1 VRSAVLI
8 ASLLTLA
15 PAAASAAVPDEPRP
29 NLLVIMTD
37 DQRADG
43 TMVMMPETRRRI
55 GRQGTTFLRAHATT
69 PKCCPSRASFFTG
82 LYPHNH
88 RVIGNTHWD
97 ALDHRRTVQR
107 RVRRDGYR
115 TGIFGKFLN
124 GWPVEQNPP
133 FFDEWATTNGGYD
146 SAYWNVDGRVG
157 RRHVYSTDLIAD
169 RAVRFVRRTERRD
182 AQPWLAWVTP
192 YAPHLP
198 STPPRRDRNAPLPPF
213 ASTAAMTESDWSD
226 KPEFLDR
233 ARGYPDLIER
243 MREDGRRSLIAV
255 DGLVARLMDEL
266 RAGGEYENTLVVFT
280 SDNGFLLGEHG
291 GLAGKDLPYPPST
304 QIPLMVRWPGHV
316 ARDRDS
322 VRPVTNVDVATTLLE
337 AAGIDPETDGRSL
350 FETERRRELFMEH
363 HGGSIG
369 EPDALPLPPW
379 RSILTRRYRYTEYY
393 DRGDVI
399 AREYYDHG
407 IDPWEL
413 ENRAAELTPARVDD
427 LSGRL
432 SAYAGCRGRACP

>member
-1 VRSAVLI
+1 MTRVALI
-8 ASLLTLA
+8 AALLVLV
-15 PAAASAAVPDEPRP
+15 PAAAAGAAPAESRP

-43 TMVMMPETRRRI
+43 TLTMMPETLRRI
-55 GRQGTTFLRAHATT
+55 GRQGTTFVRAHTTT

-88 RVIGNTHWD
+88 GVVGNTHAD

-107 RVRRDGYR
+107 LVKRSGYR

-124 GWPVEQNPP
+124 GWPVEQDPP

-146 SAYWNVDGRVG
+146 SAYWNLDGRIG
-157 RRHVYSTDLIAD
+157 RRYAYTTDLISD
-169 RAVRFVRRTERRD
+169 RAVRFVRRAERRD
-182 AQPWLAWVTP
+182 TQPWLAWVTP

-198 STPPRRDRNAPLPPF
+198 STPPRRDRAAPLAPF
-213 ASTAAMTESDWSD
+213 AATAAMTESDWSD
-226 KPEFLDR
+226 KPDFLDR
-233 ARGYPDLIER
+233 ARGYQQAIDT

-255 DGLVARLMDEL
+255 DDMVARLMDEL
-266 RAGGEYENTLVVFT
+266 RARREYDNTLVVFT

-291 GLAGKDLPYPPST
+291 GLAHKDLPYLPAT
-304 QIPLMVRWPGHV
+304 QIPLLVRWPGQV
-316 ARDRDS
+316 APGRESR
-322 VRPVTNVDVATTLLE
+322 RPVTNVDVATTLLE
-337 AAGIDPETDGRSL
+337 AAGVEPDTDGRSL
-350 FETERRRELFMEH
+350 FETERRGELFMEH
-363 HGGSIG
+363 HGGYNG

-379 RSILTRRYRYTEYY
+379 RSILARRYRYTEYY
-393 DRGDVI
+393 ENGSVI

-413 ENRAAELTPARVDD
+413 ENRAPELTLERIAV
-427 LSGRL
+427 L
-432 SAYAGCRGRACP
+432 SARLDDYARCRGRACP